1 MARKSMRITLDETD
15 TTIELTPIKA
25 TKTRNVFEYEV
36 ESEEEKI
43 HMAIYQNAV
52 QVTAFTMTRDDCKVL
67 QETFNMI
74 GDFF

>member
-1 MARKSMRITLDETD
+1 MARTSIRITLDETD

-52 QVTAFTMTRDDCKVL
+52 QVAVFTMTRDDCKTL
-67 QETFNMI
+67 QETFNMV
-74 GDFF
+74 GDFL